1 MKTINGDFLNFLKKR
16 GFISQCT
23 DEVAL
28 KKALTKPVTGY
39 IGFDC
44 TSDSLH
50 IGSLLPLMLL
60 RFFQKHGHKPIILLG
75 GGTTLIGDPSGKDE
89 TRKFLSEDQILANKK
104 SLQNDFEKFIS
115 FDKSDK
121 NKAIIV
127 DNYHW
132 LSELKLINFL
142 RDIGSKFSVNKML
155 ALESIK
161 QRLSREQNLSF
172 LEFNYSILQAFDF
185 FELFENYNC
194 LIQFGGSDQ
203 WGNIVSGIDL
213 IRRLKNKNNVFGL
226 TTPLLTTSDGKKMGK
241 TATGA
246 VWLSEKKLS
255 VQNFWQ
261 YWRNTLDQDVMKF
274 LYLFTDLSTEEIEK
288 YEKFDGSELNKVKV
302 MLANEVTKI
311 CHGEEKSKSAE
322 YEARKI
328 LVNKDLDIESINNC
342 TKKITVKNEKDLQIS
357 IKDALVE
364 LKLCNSNGDAKRL
377 LSQGGVKINN
387 CNIRDKNATIQEKD
401 FNKNYQDNKSYVV
414 LYVGKKNYGIIELI
428 S

>member
-1 MKTINGDFLNFLKKR
+1 
-16 GFISQCT
+16 
-23 DEVAL
+23 
-28 KKALTKPVTGY
+28 
-39 IGFDC
+39 
-44 TSDSLH
+44 
-50 IGSLLPLMLL
+50 
-60 RFFQKHGHKPIILLG
+60 
-75 GGTTLIGDPSGKDE
+75 
-89 TRKFLSEDQILANKK
+89 
-104 SLQNDFEKFIS
+104 
-115 FDKSDK
+115 
-121 NKAIIV
+121 
-127 DNYHW
+127 
-132 LSELKLINFL
+132 
-142 RDIGSKFSVNKML
+142 ML